1 MECAWGKGEREGRG
15 GKKGEEGKG
24 EIRDI
29 AGKKKKEGNE

>member
-1 MECAWGKGEREGRG
+1 MLGGKEEREAMG
-15 GKKGEEGKG
+15 GKKGEEGEG